1 MPKGSLKSEID
12 ALPISQ
18 DLKDA
23 AHEIR
28 LVTNEAAHPDPLEWD
43 SVSAADLAELVDL
56 VIELVRQLYELPARV
71 RALKARREGGEVDSS
86 GLNPSPSLDRQVK
99 GLTHGPGTLLP
110 ALR

>member
-71 RALKARREGGEVDSS
+71 RALKARREGGEVDS
-86 GLNPSPSLDRQVK
+86 
-99 GLTHGPGTLLP
+99 
-110 ALR
+110 